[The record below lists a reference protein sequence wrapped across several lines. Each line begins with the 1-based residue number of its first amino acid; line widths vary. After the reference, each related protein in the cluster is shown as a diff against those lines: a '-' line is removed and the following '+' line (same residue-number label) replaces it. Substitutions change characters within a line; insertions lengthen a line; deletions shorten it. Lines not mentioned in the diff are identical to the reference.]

1 MLSGAAEPAVYMQ
14 IVDGKFRDDRWTADG
29 RWDLNK
35 FKTSAGEIDW
45 DKVRSHLSGCCGRRV
60 SAPAPSHPAPSSL
73 PKAARRPPLT
83 HFDYL

>member
-1 MLSGAAEPAVYMQ
+1 MVSGAAAEPAVYMQ

-45 DKVRSHLSGCCGRRV
+45 DKVRSRRLGCCGRTV
-60 SAPAPSHPAPSSL
+60 PAPLHSPNQDAGHTSHVCYY
-73 PKAARRPPLT
+73 
-83 HFDYL
+83 D